1 MTTTNI
7 IEVNDIKVL
16 SKKNGH
22 IRDLNIKFY
31 EQGHK
36 YEVLTDKY
44 YNTSL
49 RTACYMVPQEDLYEP
64 RSLFE

>member
-31 EQGHK
+31 EQKGSK
-36 YEVLTDKY
+36 NSIIEIGLT
-44 YNTSL
+44 S
-49 RTACYMVPQEDLYEP
+49 
-64 RSLFE
+64 F